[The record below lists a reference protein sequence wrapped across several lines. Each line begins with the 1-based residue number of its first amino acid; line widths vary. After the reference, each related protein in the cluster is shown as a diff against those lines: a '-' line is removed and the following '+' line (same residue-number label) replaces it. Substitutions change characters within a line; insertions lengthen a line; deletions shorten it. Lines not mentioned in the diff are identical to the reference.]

1 MKKKACAILVGIVL
15 ICQTASVYGAVQDYQ
30 AVTKADKEDN
40 KTIQT
45 FQTEDGDGNAVT
57 VAAVQDTLYVTAK
70 DAGIYSKPGEDT
82 EKLADVSLGDELSRS
97 AVCDNGWSKVS
108 CEVDGN
114 QIIGYI
120 QNQMLSDT
128 DQIEPT
134 NEEVEVKSDATVLD
148 YPGRKDGEEIGE
160 VLELDQVKQT
170 GTVNK
175 VWSRIEYQNAA
186 ETEEDTIDKDKDA
199 GTLHESTGQGVFADA
214 LEEAEQKV
222 TEENGVQVG
231 TPIAASSDA
240 NLVDLGVFKITHY
253 CPCSICC
260 GPYANGITS
269 TGVTATTNHTI
280 AVDPS
285 VIPYGSKVVINGQV

>member
-1 MKKKACAILVGIVL
+1 MKKKACAILVGTVL

-57 VAAVQDTLYVTAK
+57 VAAVNDILYVTAK

-128 DQIEPT
+128 DQIEPA

-160 VLELDQVKQT
+160 VRRIIRSEYLGSRRRQFPALPRFARQLPLPLD
-170 GTVNK
+170 GDG
-175 VWSRIEYQNAA
+175 RHAA
-186 ETEEDTIDKDKDA
+186 
-199 GTLHESTGQGVFADA
+199 
-214 LEEAEQKV
+214 
-222 TEENGVQVG
+222 
-231 TPIAASSDA
+231 
-240 NLVDLGVFKITHY
+240 DLGRRRRGGRRLHV
-253 CPCSICC
+253 CLGRP
-260 GPYANGITS
+260 P
-269 TGVTATTNHTI
+269 
-280 AVDPS
+280 AVL
-285 VIPYGSKVVINGQV
+285 V